1 MSKSFNLQPL
11 FSQRQ
16 GDIQDIFLQCRAKRQ
31 LVRFF
36 SDVGFMAQLST
47 FFYHLPVA
55 YKQDSILSV
64 DSSDLDDFQNQ
75 RTGRV
80 ELISRLSACISFM
93 LKCHCITSLIDC
105 LNTLPWPHLAL
116 FIIHSTCHWPF
127 FFPAEWLGAFI
138 LLRPR
143 IWYYSSAVYFH
154 FISCKKKKKNPSSA
168 TGVDLRLDVKRTNY
182 WHLLI
187 PLEYL

>member
-1 MSKSFNLQPL
+1 M
-11 FSQRQ
+11 
-16 GDIQDIFLQCRAKRQ
+16 
-31 LVRFF
+31 
-36 SDVGFMAQLST
+36 
-47 FFYHLPVA
+47 PVA

-127 FFPAEWLGAFI
+127 FFLQNDWEHSFSSGLGYGI
-138 LLRPR
+138 TLLLCT
-143 IWYYSSAVYFH
+143 
-154 FISCKKKKKNPSSA
+154 FISFPVKKKNKLKKNPSSA